1 MKAITRSAL
10 AVIIVAIIIIAGLAV
25 YFASTQHGGTTT
37 QTTTA
42 QTPQTTTTQKPTTTQ
57 APTTTTQTATVK
69 KVNVA
74 VVFDVGGRGDLS
86 FNDMAYLGAMRAE
99 KELGAHIEFIT
110 PRSTADMQ
118 PLLERLSKSGKY
130 DLIVLIGFLWTDPLN
145 KTADKFPNQ
154 KYALIDSTTGV
165 VRKNEVDILFREQEC
180 AALVGILASA
190 MALKLGGNT
199 VAALAGM
206 DIPPLWKFHIGYLF
220 GVKYFE
226 KETGKKINFLWQ
238 YTGTFTDTQKGYT
251 VGMQLIQ
258 QGARV
263 IYGLAGLTHLGMF
276 NAVKDWDK
284 QHPNHLVLAI
294 GQDASQE
301 WIDPYHIP
309 ISGAKRVDVA
319 VFTAIKM
326 VATGNWKPGIITL
339 GLKEGGVGI
348 WDLEGVRYFA
358 ELAYKA
364 HKTSLT
370 PDEIVKIVN
379 ETRHKYIPAYAW
391 QLVDKLKQMIISG
404 QIVFKTPTT
413 HEEYQKII
421 QELQNGNL
429 DAALAKGHI

>member
-1 MKAITRSAL
+1 LKAIARSAL
-10 AVIIVAIIIIAGLAV
+10 AIIVVAIIIIAGLAI
-25 YFASTQHGGTTT
+25 YFASTQQRGTT
-37 QTTTA
+37 
-42 QTPQTTTTQKPTTTQ
+42 
-57 APTTTTQTATVK
+57 PTTTTPSPTTTATQTTATTTTTTTAAVK

-86 FNDMAYLGAMRAE
+86 FNDMAYLGAVRAE

-118 PLLERLSKSGKY
+118 PLLEQLSKSGKY

-284 QHPNHLVLAI
+284 QHPDHIVLAI

-326 VATGNWKPGIITL
+326 VATDNWKPGIVTL

-348 WDLEGVRYFA
+348 WDLNGVRYFA
-358 ELAYKA
+358 ELAYKE

-379 ETRHKYIPAYAW
+379 ETRHKYIPEYAW

-404 QIVFKTPTT
+404 QIAFKTPTT
-413 HEEYQKII
+413 HDEYQKII

-429 DAALAKGHI
+429 DAALEKGHI

>member
-10 AVIIVAIIIIAGLAV
+10 AILVVAIIIIAGLAI
-25 YFASTQHGGTTT
+25 YFASTQQGRATPTTTQSPTTTAT
-37 QTTTA
+37 QTTT
-42 QTPQTTTTQKPTTTQ
+42 TTTT
-57 APTTTTQTATVK
+57 TTTTAAVK

-118 PLLERLSKSGKY
+118 PLLEQLSKSGKY
-130 DLIVLIGFLWTDPLN
+130 DIIVLIGFLWTDPLN

-284 QHPNHLVLAI
+284 QHPDHIVLAI

-326 VATGNWKPGIITL
+326 VATGNWKPGIVTL

-348 WDLEGVRYFA
+348 WDLNGVKYFA

-379 ETRHKYIPAYAW
+379 ETRHKYIPEYAW
-391 QLVDKLKQMIISG
+391 KLVDKLEQMIISG
-404 QIVFKTPTT
+404 QIAFKTPTT
-413 HEEYQKII
+413 HDEYQKII

>member
-1 MKAITRSAL
+1 MKAIARSAL
-10 AVIIVAIIIIAGLAV
+10 AIIVVAIIIIAGLAI
-25 YFASTQHGGTTT
+25 YFASTQQRGTT
-37 QTTTA
+37 
-42 QTPQTTTTQKPTTTQ
+42 
-57 APTTTTQTATVK
+57 PTTTTPSPTTTATQTTATTTTTTTAAVK

-86 FNDMAYLGAMRAE
+86 FNDMAYLGAVRAE

-118 PLLERLSKSGKY
+118 PLLEQLSKSGKY

-284 QHPNHLVLAI
+284 QHPDHIVLAI

-326 VATGNWKPGIITL
+326 VATGNWKPGIVTL

-348 WDLEGVRYFA
+348 WDLNGVRYFA
-358 ELAYKA
+358 ELAYKE

-379 ETRHKYIPAYAW
+379 ETRHKYIPEYAW

-404 QIVFKTPTT
+404 QIAFKTPTT
-413 HEEYQKII
+413 HDEYQKII

-429 DAALAKGHI
+429 DAALEKGHI